1 MKTIFLGLLLM
12 IGISAI
18 VSSCND
24 DLNLVGDFVETP
36 VVIGILNQAETT
48 HFVKVTRTFIGDGET
63 SSLAIAQNPDSSYFN
78 QVDITVQEILSNGSN
93 GRTFNL
99 HDTIIENK
107 DVNGAFYAP
116 EQKVY
121 VFYTPE
127 DSPLIDNARY
137 AITINIDN
145 GRIVVTGE
153 TELVNGLNLANT
165 LIGNN
170 KPLRFTDSG
179 TSLGVYQSQAI
190 TVDQVGNARKL
201 NAKIRID
208 YREYLT
214 PTDSIDKSILWNLGD
229 ADLALGTNSHV
240 FVAEGTSFYNLI
252 KSNIAVDPS
261 LDKRR
266 LVGVELLVTGAS
278 EDLASYIE
286 VNQPSSNLAQNK
298 PEYTNLDVTEGFKVI
313 GVFTSRFTFKEY
325 KFAVGGISQ
334 IRAID
339 KKSLRELCQGPIT
352 GTLGFCSNHQADADF
367 GGFYC
372 P

>member
-12 IGISAI
+12 IGISTI

-48 HFVKVTRTFIGDGET
+48 HFVKVTRTFIGDGVS
-63 SSLAIAQNPDSSYFN
+63 SSLTIAQNPDSSYFN

-107 DVNGAFYAP
+107 DVNGVFYAP

-127 DSPLIDNARY
+127 NLPLIDDARY
-137 AITINIDN
+137 SITINIDN

-153 TELVNGLNLANT
+153 TELVKGLNLANT

-229 ADLALGTNSHV
+229 ADLALGANSHV

-252 KSNIAVDPS
+252 KSNIAVNPS

-266 LVGVELLVTGAS
+266 LIGIELLVTGAS

-313 GVFTSRFTFKEY
+313 GVFTSRFTLQEY
-325 KFAVGGISQ
+325 KAAVGGISQ
-334 IRAID
+334 IRALD